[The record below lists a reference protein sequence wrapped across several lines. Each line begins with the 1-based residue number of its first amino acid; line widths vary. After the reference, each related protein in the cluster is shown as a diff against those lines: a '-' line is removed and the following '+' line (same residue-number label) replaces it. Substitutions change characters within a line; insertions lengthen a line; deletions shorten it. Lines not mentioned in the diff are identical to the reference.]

1 MCFSGVG
8 LMMIQLEWA
17 CGFTDL
23 DEATQAA
30 TVLLQGN
37 ATEAGRRLRH
47 RGVQRRYGTAED
59 RRRTAQR
66 RGEGLGLAKADGEP
80 ESVATA
86 DVDQSV
92 RNKRPF
98 RSPLIKIALM

>member
-1 MCFSGVG
+1 
-8 LMMIQLEWA
+8 MMIQLEWA

-30 TVLLQGN
+30 SVLLQGN

-59 RRRTAQR
+59 RRTAQR

-98 RSPLIKIALM
+98 RSPLLKIALM